1 MSDRIECRYHGRD
14 FTEGEMALLRK
25 LIAGPPAL
33 NRHTLSKEFCR
44 RIGWLKPDGGLKD
57 MMARVT
63 MLAMHGDGLIL
74 PWIRIPNLGS
84 HILALVRR
92 RLPRDWTRRYN
103 TTPVLVETFVE
114 VPRFTGGLYRASGW
128 IRVGT
133 TKGRGRY
140 DTAKQYGKPTKDVW
154 LCPLAKHWRRTLNR

>member
-1 MSDRIECRYHGRD
+1 MGARATRPLHRLDPHPAQEEPAAGRRQPPVPHPALDPHPQPRIPHPRARPP
-14 FTEGEMALLRK
+14 
-25 LIAGPPAL
+25 PPAP
-33 NRHTLSKEFCR
+33 C
-44 RIGWLKPDGGLKD
+44 
-57 MMARVT
+57 
-63 MLAMHGDGLIL
+63 
-74 PWIRIPNLGS
+74 
-84 HILALVRR
+84 
-92 RLPRDWTRRYN
+92 DWTRRYN

-140 DTAKQYGKPTKDVW
+140 DAAKQYGKPIKDVW

>member
-33 NRHTLSKEFCR
+33 NRHTLSK
-44 RIGWLKPDGGLKD
+44 G
-57 MMARVT
+57 
-63 MLAMHGDGLIL
+63 
-74 PWIRIPNLGS
+74 
-84 HILALVRR
+84 
-92 RLPRDWTRRYN
+92 YN

-128 IRVGT
+128 IRAGT

-140 DTAKQYGKPTKDVW
+140 DTAKQYGKPTRGY
-154 LCPLAKHWRRTLNR
+154 LALPARQASRRRTLNR